1 LCRSVLCAWVS
12 ALVDYREFLEK
23 ALVFLDEA
31 RDDVERGR
39 YWLACFHAQQFAELA
54 LKGVLLK
61 LVGSYPFTHSLVELL
76 EALEALGHRVDEEVY
91 TVAEAL
97 EKHYTRARYPGTG
110 LAVYNERTARRCIEH
125 AERIRRLVEEV
136 LRASTQSSEG

>member
-1 LCRSVLCAWVS
+1 M
-12 ALVDYREFLEK
+12 DYREWLMK
-23 ALVFLDEA
+23 AYEFLDEA
-31 RDDVERGR
+31 KDDYRRGR

-54 LKGVLLK
+54 LKGLLVK

-76 EALEALGHRVDEEVY
+76 EALESLGYRINDELY

-110 LAVYNERTARRCIEH
+110 LAVYNERAARRCLEH
-125 AERIRRLVEEV
+125 AERIKRLVEEI
-136 LRASTQSSEG
+136 LGGEEKEYSREA